1 LKENFL
7 GKQHVLS
14 VKVLTLS
21 QSRVLSLPLP
31 ILMSGQWQG
40 NNSLENSTRKDFIMK
55 VKIGE
60 KEIPVYLSNGFDVTK
75 QAVQKSLVGS
85 EYEKGYSWVDTCNGD
100 FAHAIVREVL
110 APVGTDSK
118 KLTDEILNEYNEIQN
133 QNFPKSL
140 DTKILI
146 NGYEWFVEVVYSDW
160 ALAFPSDIKFEEI
173 DD

>member
-1 LKENFL
+1 
-7 GKQHVLS
+7 
-14 VKVLTLS
+14 
-21 QSRVLSLPLP
+21 
-31 ILMSGQWQG
+31 
-40 NNSLENSTRKDFIMK
+40 MK
-55 VKIGE
+55 VTISE
-60 KEIPVYLSNGFDVTK
+60 KEFEVYLSNGFDVTK

-133 QNFPKSL
+133 QKYSFFPKSL

-146 NGYEWFVEVVYSDW
+146 NGYEWFLEVVYSDW
-160 ALAFPSDIKFEEI
+160 ALAFPSDTKFEEI